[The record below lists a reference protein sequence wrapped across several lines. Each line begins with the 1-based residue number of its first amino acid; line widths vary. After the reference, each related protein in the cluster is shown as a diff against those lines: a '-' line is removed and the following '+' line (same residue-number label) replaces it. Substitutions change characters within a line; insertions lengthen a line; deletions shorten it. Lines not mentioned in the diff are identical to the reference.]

1 MSEDI
6 SCRVPIDR
14 VRDGERIDLVAS
26 EADRVAIAK
35 RIGLISIG
43 RLEAHCLLE
52 HRGPAIVVRGRIKAA
67 IEQACVASGEP
78 VPAFV
83 DEAFELKFQP
93 EPSRVPDEEVEL
105 GEGDLNVIFHD
116 GQGIELGAAIADTLA
131 VSVEP
136 YPRSANAAERLREA
150 GVLSEEQ
157 AGPFAALAALKGKLG
172 EAE

>member
-1 MSEDI
+1 MSEDF

-26 EADRVAIAK
+26 DADCA
-35 RIGLISIG
+35 RISRQIDLISIG
-43 RLEAHCLLE
+43 RLEAHAVME
-52 HRGPAIVVRGRIKAA
+52 HRGAVIVARGRIKAA

-78 VPAFV
+78 VPAFI
-83 DEAFELKFQP
+83 DEAFEIRFQP
-93 EPSRVPDEEVEL
+93 EPTRVPDEEVEL
-105 GEGDLNVIFHD
+105 SGDDLDTVFHD

-136 YPRSANAAERLREA
+136 YPRSANAAEALQQA

-172 EAE
+172 EE